1 MKIYRG
7 KRFRRYRMPDEYPTT
22 RRYRRHRKRRTWRK
36 QTGSVLTLILVTLG
50 LGIVGYFLLLGED
63 ALVPRAVSSATKSEE
78 LATSAPKGTTL
89 KLTVP
94 NMARVENL
102 PVYDAP
108 WDSETALDVSASH
121 LDSSG
126 FPWQDE
132 ANVYISG
139 HRMGFPGTQSF
150 LVFYDLDV
158 LKNGDEVFLTDSD
171 GTRYSY
177 EVFANYVADPYD
189 WGPTDTI
196 PGKNVVTLQT
206 CTLPDYTQRLIIQ
219 AELTKVTP
227 GAESPQEEAD
237 SSQKEAT
244 PETAPLQE
252 GAATEAIPP
261 EGIAPA
267 AIPQE
272 EAAPEAV
279 PQEEITPEPVPPVE
293 AAPEPIPQVGTTPE
307 AVPQEAVPQVAAPR
321 AA

>member
-1 MKIYRG
+1 M
-7 KRFRRYRMPDEYPTT
+7 
-22 RRYRRHRKRRTWRK
+22 
-36 QTGSVLTLILVTLG
+36 LTLVLVTLG
-50 LGIVGYFLLLGED
+50 LGIVGYFLLVGQD

-89 KLTVP
+89 RLTVP
-94 NMARVENL
+94 KMARVENL

-150 LVFYDLDV
+150 LVFYDLNV
-158 LKNGDEVFLTDSD
+158 LQNGDEIFLTDSD
-171 GTRYSY
+171 GTKYSY

-189 WGPTDTI
+189 WGPTEAI

-206 CTLPDYTQRLIIQ
+206 CTLPDYTQRLIVQ

-227 GAESPQEEAD
+227 GAESPQEETD

-244 PETAPLQE
+244 SVETAPLQE
-252 GAATEAIPP
+252 EGASEAIPQDGTAP
-261 EGIAPA
+261 GGIPQEETIPQEGIAP
-267 AIPQE
+267 E
-272 EAAPEAV
+272 GNS
-279 PQEEITPEPVPPVE
+279 PVE
-293 AAPEPIPQVGTTPE
+293 AAPQPIPQVGTTPQPIPQVGTTPG
-307 AVPQEAVPQVAAPR
+307 AVPQEAAPQVAAPG